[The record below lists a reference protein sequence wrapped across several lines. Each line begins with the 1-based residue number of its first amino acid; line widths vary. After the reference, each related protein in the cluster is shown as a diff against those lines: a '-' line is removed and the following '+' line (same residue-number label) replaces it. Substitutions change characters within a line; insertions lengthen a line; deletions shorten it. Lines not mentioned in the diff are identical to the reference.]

1 MEERPQIPELPPDPD
16 AAPWWEGIAAGE
28 LRFQRCRACGEPIFY
43 PRARCPYCFA
53 DDPQWLVSEGTGS
66 IFAFTVVHRAPSK
79 EMASRTPYVV
89 ALIELDEGFRM
100 MSNIVDCP
108 PGAVRV
114 GLPVEVVFRIADDG
128 RRIPCF
134 TLRAG
139 MEVSTRGGGNGTP

>member
-1 MEERPQIPELPPDPD
+1 MEKQPQIPELTPDPD

-28 LRFQRCRACGEPIFY
+28 LRFQRCSACGEPIFY

-66 IFAFTVVHRAPSK
+66 IYAYTVVHRAPSK

-89 ALIELDEGFRM
+89 ALVDLDEGFRM
-100 MSNIVDCP
+100 MTNIVDSAP
-108 PGAVRV
+108 EAVRV
-114 GLPVEVVFRIADDG
+114 GLPVEVVFRVAIDG

-134 TLRAG
+134 TLRVGTEAG
-139 MEVSTRGGGNGTP
+139 VGGSGNGAP